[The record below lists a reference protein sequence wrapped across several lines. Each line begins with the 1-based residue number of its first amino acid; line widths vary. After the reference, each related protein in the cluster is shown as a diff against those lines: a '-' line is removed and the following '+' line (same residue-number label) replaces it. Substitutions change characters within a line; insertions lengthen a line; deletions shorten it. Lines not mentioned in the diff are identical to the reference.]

1 MSTTEKSNKV
11 ADKKPGDKNQPRKK
25 RLKREISKDLIPNK
39 SKLGSLVVK
48 LMIVSIVAS
57 IGVIGSTQLIASVTE
72 SESIGSV
79 GLIFG
84 IIAGIV
90 PLTLYQ
96 LKEVQRKDSVDKHM
110 PVFLLALLSSVQS
123 GSNLIKAIEQT
134 ANRNLGALSIPLK
147 NLRANMSWGMP
158 MDEAFEHFANSTN
171 TKISRRVTIL
181 LEMALK
187 IGGDIAE
194 NLEMIQKHVTEMQNI
209 EKNRKS
215 QLAPY
220 TYTIYISYA
229 VFLAVAVLLITSF
242 FTEIEK
248 VQESLISSGGAAE
261 GGLFGSLASMDISLM
276 KDALFNMSII
286 EAVFGG
292 LAAGKIGAGSYVAGI
307 KHVVAMIVI
316 AVIAFNIV

>member
-1 MSTTEKSNKV
+1 V
-11 ADKKPGDKNQPRKK
+11 
-25 RLKREISKDLIPNK
+25 
-39 SKLGSLVVK
+39 LGS
-48 LMIVSIVAS
+48 ISGSSS
-57 IGVIGSTQLIASVTE
+57 IGEI
-72 SESIGSV
+72 

-90 PLTLYQ
+90 PMTLFQ
-96 LKEVQRKDSVDKHM
+96 LKEVQRKDSIDKHM

-123 GSNLIKAIEQT
+123 GANLIKAIEQT
-134 ANRNLGALSIPLK
+134 ANRNLGGLTVPLR

-158 MDEAFEHFANSTN
+158 MDEAFAHFADSTN
-171 TKISRRVTIL
+171 TKISRRVTVL

-187 IGGDIAE
+187 IGGDIDE
-194 NLEMIQKHVTEMQNI
+194 NLDMIQKHVTEMQNI

-215 QLAPY
+215 QLQPY

-248 VQESLISSGGAAE
+248 VQESLISGGGAAE

-276 KDALFNMSII
+276 EAALFNMSLI

-292 LAAGKIGAGSYVAGI
+292 LAAGKIGAGSYIAGI
-307 KHVVAMIVI
+307 KHVVVMIVL
-316 AVIAFNIV
+316 AVIAFNVI

>member
-1 MSTTEKSNKV
+1 MAQEK
-11 ADKKPGDKNQPRKK
+11 
-25 RLKREISKDLIPNK
+25 K
-39 SKLGSLVVK
+39 SKKSRNEIPKGLQPSKSILQNKILRVV
-48 LMIVSIVAS
+48 LFSS
-57 IGVIGSTQLIASVTE
+57 IGAVSVIFMSQQIGAFTG
-72 SESIGSV
+72 SESISEI

-84 IIAGIV
+84 IITGIV
-90 PLTLYQ
+90 PVTLFQ

-123 GSNLIKAIEQT
+123 GANLIKAIEQT
-134 ANRNLGALSIPLK
+134 AGRNLGALTPPLK
-147 NLRANMSWGMP
+147 NLKANISWGMP
-158 MDEAFEHFANSTN
+158 MDEAFEHFAESTG
-171 TKISRRVTIL
+171 TRISKRVTVL
-181 LEMALK
+181 LEMAIK

-194 NLEMIQKHVTEMQNI
+194 NLEMIQKHVSEMQNI
-209 EKNRKS
+209 EKSRKS

-248 VQESLISSGGAAE
+248 VQLSLIEQGNQGS
-261 GGLFGSLASMDISLM
+261 GGLFGSLADMDIGLM
-276 KDALFNMSII
+276 ETALFNMSII
-286 EAVFGG
+286 EAIFGG

-316 AVIAFNIV
+316 AVIAFSLV